1 MTIEQIK
8 QAVISVIRDS
18 TETEVSLTEDTHLI
32 QDMGLSS
39 VETML
44 LLSDLED
51 RFYITIPASL
61 LRNVQTVGDLSQLV
75 IDCLEKPY

>member
-18 TETEVSLTEDTHLI
+18 TETEISLTEDTHLI

-61 LRNVQTVGDLSQLV
+61 LRNVQTVGDLCRLV
-75 IDCLEKPY
+75 IDCLAKS

>member
-61 LRNVQTVGDLSQLV
+61 LRNVQTVGDLCRLV
-75 IDCLEKPY
+75 IDCLAKS